1 MDKKKILEDIKT
13 YITENDLNDKE
24 ILKFISDLKLDIVCD
39 YYKDKEGIY
48 VIKKKGTVE
57 KFDRDKLFNSL
68 ANTSDAAGTMM
79 TKSDIEIVIREV
91 NRKIEANNRNV
102 VTTVELRDY
111 VTNSLID
118 NSYTK
123 VEQMYNS

>member
-13 YITENDLNDKE
+13 YISENDLKDKE
-24 ILKFISDLKLDIVCD
+24 VLKFMSDLKLEVICDI
-39 YYKDKEGIY
+39 YKEKEGIY
-48 VIKKKGTVE
+48 VLKKKGTVE
-57 KFDRDKLFNSL
+57 KFDREKLFNSL

-91 NRKIEANNRNV
+91 NRRIEGNNRNV
-102 VTTVELRDY
+102 VTTIELREY
-111 VTNSLID
+111 VTDSLID